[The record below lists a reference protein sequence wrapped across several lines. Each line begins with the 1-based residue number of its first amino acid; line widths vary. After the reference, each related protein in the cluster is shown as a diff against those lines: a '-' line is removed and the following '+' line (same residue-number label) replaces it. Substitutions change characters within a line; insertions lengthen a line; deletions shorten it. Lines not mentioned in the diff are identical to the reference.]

1 MLIRDVCY
9 FFLLFMSAECVMH
22 ITFCTS
28 SLTVVGVCILSR
40 GSSSSTFSLC
50 EIKNVAVCRHKWLNH
65 FKKDGRNWFLS
76 DATKIIP
83 NTNVYFPLSFSLYLP
98 VLPNVII
105 FSIISYSFSIT
116 RCFIF
121 TQRVHHQSS
130 ARIKIHASSFIF
142 AIAWCNVSIA
152 IIWKI
157 VKIKAHMVKKSRKK
171 SGYFH

>member
-9 FFLLFMSAECVMH
+9 FLLLFMSAECVMH

-50 EIKNVAVCRHKWLNH
+50 EIKNVAVCRLKERLNH
-65 FKKDGRNWFLS
+65 FKKDGQNWFLS

-98 VLPNVII
+98 GLPII

-121 TQRVHHQSS
+121 TQRVHHQSL

-157 VKIKAHMVKKSRKK
+157 VKIKAHMVKKSRRK
-171 SGYFH
+171 SCYFH